1 MRCPIAADS
10 KPEWRDCFAVW
21 KHWNSNGE
29 YLTYTVP
36 PGMGMPV
43 WRGTTASQPL
53 KQKNGLVEEI
63 VKADGKD
70 NAFWLDGGAEQIVV
84 DPKRLDPKHAS
95 KRELTDWGY
104 EGGNMEVDLVGVPAL
119 ERNWK

>member
-1 MRCPIAADS
+1 
-10 KPEWRDCFAVW
+10 
-21 KHWNSNGE
+21 
-29 YLTYTVP
+29 
-36 PGMGMPV
+36 MPV

-53 KQKNGLVEEI
+53 KQRNGLVEEI
-63 VKADGKD
+63 VKADGKG

-104 EGGNMEVDLVGVPAL
+104 EGGNMEVNLVGVPAL